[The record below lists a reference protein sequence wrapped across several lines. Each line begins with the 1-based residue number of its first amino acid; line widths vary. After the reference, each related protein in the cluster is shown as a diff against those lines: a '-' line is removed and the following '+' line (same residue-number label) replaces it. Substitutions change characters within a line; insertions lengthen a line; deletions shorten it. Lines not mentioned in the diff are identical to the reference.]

1 MDRMPMQAEQ
11 QALNELL
18 DKRRMKRS
26 RKRQLVL
33 ECFLKS
39 ESHLSAEDLYRLVH
53 REYPEIGRSTV
64 YRALK
69 LFCESGVAR
78 QVDLRDG
85 RERYEHHY
93 RHPHH
98 DHMVCETCGSTF
110 EFICREIEALQA
122 RVAESIKFTAASHT
136 LQIFGEC
143 AACRR
148 RARRRRVTAPPTSH
162 KLIELGRRAPGQK
175 AVTGSDRPADRR
187 PRRR

>member
-1 MDRMPMQAEQ
+1 MRAELE
-11 QALNELL
+11 ALNEFLG
-18 DKRRMKRS
+18 KRSMKRS
-26 RKRQLVL
+26 RKRQQVL
-33 ECFLKS
+33 ECFLKT

-53 REYPEIGRSTV
+53 REHPEMGRSTV

-78 QVDLRDG
+78 KVDLRDG

-98 DHMVCETCGSTF
+98 DHMVCTTCGSTF
-110 EFICREIEALQA
+110 EFVCQEIEVLQG
-122 RVAESIKFTAASHT
+122 RVAESIKFAAASHT

-162 KLIELGRRAPGQK
+162 KLIELDRDTSEQS
-175 AVTGSDRPADRR
+175 AVTQEDKPAVRNV
-187 PRRR
+187 RRR

>member
-1 MDRMPMQAEQ
+1 MPFRAEH
-11 QALNELL
+11 QALNEFL
-18 DKRRMKRS
+18 DKRSMKRS

-33 ECFLKS
+33 ECFLRS

-53 REYPEIGRSTV
+53 REHPEIGRSTV

-85 RERYEHHY
+85 RERYEHHFQ
-93 RHPHH
+93 HPHH
-98 DHMVCETCGSTF
+98 DHMVCTTCGRTF
-110 EFICREIEALQA
+110 EFVCQEIEALQG
-122 RVAESIKFTAASHT
+122 RVAESIKFAAASHT

-148 RARRRRVTAPPTSH
+148 RARRRRLTAPPTSH
-162 KLIELGRRAPGQK
+162 RLIELDRNTTRQK
-175 AVTGSDRPADRR
+175 AVTAGSDPAVRGTR
-187 PRRR
+187 HR